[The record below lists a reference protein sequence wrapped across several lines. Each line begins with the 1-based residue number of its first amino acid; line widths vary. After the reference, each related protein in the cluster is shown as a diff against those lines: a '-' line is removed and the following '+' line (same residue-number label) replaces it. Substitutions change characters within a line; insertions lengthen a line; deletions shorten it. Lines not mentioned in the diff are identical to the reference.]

1 MEENKQQQQQSTA
14 PQSWKD
20 INLGPDTPVSVL
32 ISFINVLNQRL
43 CLLEDHVSIKLDD
56 GRVVTVTELFKLQEE
71 AAKAAAEKKGE

>member
-1 MEENKQQQQQSTA
+1 MEENKQQQQSTT

-43 CLLEDHVSIKLDD
+43 CLLEDHVSIKLED

-71 AAKAAAEKKGE
+71 AAKAAATAKKGE